1 VLVVAC
7 ILLIVYRPPPPATCA
22 FYEEFVKVLNKLS
35 PSSAERPVVVGDFN
49 LHLEEQTCLQASKF
63 IDILDVMNLRQHI
76 KTRTHNLGGCLD
88 LVLTPPQKRLLK
100 LKVYEPNEISD
111 HSFLQFDVS
120 TTTSQVRA
128 SYCSLTSGKVKIRI
142 LFYCTLTD
150 MRMLWVNVLLH
161 KNQPNTV
168 HMQLCIMQL
177 HYSANVQNRQHLFIN

>member
-128 SYCSLTSGKVKIRI
+128 SYCSLTSV
-142 LFYCTLTD
+142 CPPVCHTL
-150 MRMLWVNVLLH
+150 VLCL
-161 KNQPNTV
+161 NGFN
-168 HMQLCIMQL
+168 L
-177 HYSANVQNRQHLFIN
+177 S